1 MFESLVELVSASAWT
16 YPVILA
22 FAAIDA
28 VAPIV
33 PSETLVVAGA
43 ALSASGRL
51 SLPLVLLAAACGAAL
66 GDNTSYAIGR
76 LLGGRVE
83 RWLSASSSRRRRL
96 SWVRRQLEQR
106 GGTFIVASRFVP
118 GGRTVTMLASGM
130 FAMRWRKFVLFDLAA
145 AVLWAL
151 YAGLIGYFGGRAFED
166 EPLIGVGLAIALA
179 FLLGLLTEAGRRVY
193 ARRRRG

>member
-22 FAAIDA
+22 FAALDA

-33 PSETLVVAGA
+33 PSETLVVAAA

-51 SLPLVLLAAACGAAL
+51 SLPLVLVAAMAGAML
-66 GDNTSYAIGR
+66 GDNTGYAIGR
-76 LLGGRVE
+76 LLGHRIE
-83 RWLSASSSRRRRL
+83 PWLSASPSRKQRL
-96 SWVRRQLEQR
+96 TWARRQLAQR
-106 GGTFIVASRFVP
+106 GGTFIVVSRFVP
-118 GGRTVTMLASGM
+118 GGRTVTMIASGM
-130 FAMRWRKFVLFDLAA
+130 FAMRWRQFAAFDFVA

-151 YAGLIGYFGGRAFED
+151 YAGLIGFFGGRAFEG

-179 FLLGLLTEAGRRVY
+179 LVLGLLTEA
-193 ARRRRG
+193 ARRLYACRKRQ